1 MWTKI
6 ASIILRYRILILS
19 SVLVFTLFMGYQARD
34 AKMSYTL
41 AQMLPQDDTTFINH
55 VNFKKIFGEEANI
68 FAVAVKDSQFFELEH
83 YKKWQSLIDEL
94 RQVDGVSNIASVTEL
109 IRLDKNK
116 KKKNFSIEKIFPEQ
130 IATQT
135 ELDSLHQLL
144 LNYPIYNGLIYND
157 SLNIYA
163 ITISIDKKRLNTE
176 NRIEIVENI
185 HQCIRQFSQETK
197 IEVHYSGLPYI
208 RTEISKKIKREL
220 SLFIILAG
228 LVVIIVLYLLFRS
241 YKAVLVSVTIV
252 AIAVV
257 WTFATVTLFGYE
269 ITVLTGMLPP
279 LLIVIGIPNSI
290 FLINKYLQ
298 EYSIHG
304 NKIKALQRVIQKTGS
319 AIFLTNLT
327 TAAGFGTFIL
337 TSSDILKEFGVVA
350 SINVFGIFVL
360 SLLIIPSFYS
370 FLSPPKLSHTK
381 HLDGNVVRKFID
393 TLTFLT
399 ERHRGWIYLFTG
411 IFIVIGIIG
420 ITQIKTTGYMVDDIP
435 EDDPIYVD
443 LKFFEKTFG
452 GLMPFEILIDT
463 KKKKG
468 AQKLSTLKRID
479 KLQNK
484 LARFDDLSKPISLA
498 NGIKLARQAFF
509 NNKVSQYK
517 LPSNQEKNWVF
528 SYLAKSKNQKNHN
541 FLHSFIDSTER
552 YTRVSYK
559 VKDLGTTR
567 MKLLQEEVH
576 QIIDSIFP
584 PEKFNTSIT
593 GTSIVF
599 TKGTSFLIHNLFTSL
614 FLAIILIAFFMAL
627 MFRSARMVVV
637 SLIPNLIPLLL
648 TAGLMG
654 YFNIPIKPST
664 ILIFSIAFGISVD
677 DTIHFLAKYRQELKI
692 FDWDIKKSVHEA
704 INETGIS
711 MFYTSIVLLF
721 GFSIFI
727 ASDFGGTVALG
738 ILVSITL
745 FFAMLTN
752 LLLLPSI
759 LLSLEKR
766 ITTKAFEEPL
776 LSIFDEE
783 EDLELDD
790 LVIETHESP
799 KE

>member
-6 ASIILRYRILILS
+6 AGKILRYRILIL
-19 SVLVFTLFMGYQARD
+19 VLILVFTAFMGYKAKDAR
-34 AKMSYTL
+34 MSYSL
-41 AQMLPQDDTTFINH
+41 AQMLPQDDSTFIEH
-55 VNFKKIFGEEANI
+55 VKFKEIFGEEANI
-68 FAVAVKDSQFFELEH
+68 FAVAVKDKNFFNLEH
-83 YKKWQSLIDEL
+83 YQKWRLLISGLKKIE
-94 RQVDGVSNIASVTEL
+94 GVKNITSVTEL
-109 IRLDKNK
+109 IHLEKNK
-116 KKKNFSIEKIFPEQ
+116 KNKNFDIEKIFPKQ
-130 IATQT
+130 IDSQK
-135 ELDSLHQLL
+135 ELDSLHQVL

-157 SLNIYA
+157 SLHIYA
-163 ITISIDKKRLNTE
+163 ITIAIDKHLLNTPK
-176 NRIEIVENI
+176 RISIVENI
-185 HQCIRQFSQETK
+185 HEHLKKFGAETQL
-197 IEVHYSGLPYI
+197 EVHYSGLPYI
-208 RTEISKKIKREL
+208 RTEISKKIKKEL
-220 SLFIILAG
+220 SLFLILAG
-228 LVVIIVLYLLFRS
+228 LVVVIVLYLLFRS
-241 YKAVLVSVTIV
+241 YKAVLVSITIV

-257 WTFATVTLFGYE
+257 WTFATVSIFGYE

-279 LLIVIGIPNSI
+279 LLIVIGVPNSI

-298 EYSIHG
+298 EYTIHG

-337 TSSDILKEFGVVA
+337 TSSDILKEFGIVA

-360 SLLIIPSFYS
+360 SLLIIPTIYS
-370 FLSPPKLSHTK
+370 FLPPPKVNHTK
-381 HLDGNVVRKFID
+381 HLEGKAVKKFIH
-393 TLTFLT
+393 LIMSIT
-399 ERHRGWIYLFTG
+399 EQHRAWVYASTG
-411 IFIVIGIIG
+411 LMILIGIYG
-420 ITQIKTTGYMVDDIP
+420 ITEIKTTGYMVDDIP
-435 EDDPIYVD
+435 KDDPIYVD
-443 LKFFEKTFG
+443 LKFFEHNFG
-452 GLMPFEILIDT
+452 GLMPFEIVIDT

-484 LARFDDLSKPISLA
+484 LKSFDELSKPISLA

-509 NNKVSQYK
+509 NNQISQYK

-528 SYLAKSKNQKNHN
+528 SYLSRSKSNKNNN
-541 FLHSFIDSTER
+541 FLHSFIDSTQR
-552 YTRVSYK
+552 YTRISYK
-559 VKDLGTTR
+559 VKDLGTTKMR
-567 MKLLQEEVH
+567 DLQKEVH
-576 QIIDSIFP
+576 SIVDSIFNP
-584 PEKFNTSIT
+584 KKFNTSIT

-614 FLAIILIAFFMAL
+614 FLAIIMIAFFMAL
-627 MFRSARMVVV
+627 MFRSARMVAV

-677 DTIHFLAKYRQELKI
+677 DTIHFLAKYRQELI
-692 FDWDIKKSVHEA
+692 LFNWDIKKSVHEA
-704 INETGIS
+704 INETGVS

-738 ILVSITL
+738 TLVSITL
-745 FFAMLTN
+745 FFAMITN

-766 ITTKAFEEPL
+766 ITTKAFKEPL

-790 LVIETHESP
+790 LIIEHKDK
-799 KE
+799 KEE

>member
-1 MWTKI
+1 
-6 ASIILRYRILILS
+6 
-19 SVLVFTLFMGYQARD
+19 
-34 AKMSYTL
+34 
-41 AQMLPQDDTTFINH
+41 
-55 VNFKKIFGEEANI
+55 
-68 FAVAVKDSQFFELEH
+68 
-83 YKKWQSLIDEL
+83 
-94 RQVDGVSNIASVTEL
+94 
-109 IRLDKNK
+109 
-116 KKKNFSIEKIFPEQ
+116 
-130 IATQT
+130 
-135 ELDSLHQLL
+135 
-144 LNYPIYNGLIYND
+144 
-157 SLNIYA
+157 
-163 ITISIDKKRLNTE
+163 
-176 NRIEIVENI
+176 
-185 HQCIRQFSQETK
+185 
-197 IEVHYSGLPYI
+197 
-208 RTEISKKIKREL
+208 
-220 SLFIILAG
+220 
-228 LVVIIVLYLLFRS
+228 
-241 YKAVLVSVTIV
+241 
-252 AIAVV
+252 
-257 WTFATVTLFGYE
+257 
-269 ITVLTGMLPP
+269 
-279 LLIVIGIPNSI
+279 
-290 FLINKYLQ
+290 
-298 EYSIHG
+298 
-304 NKIKALQRVIQKTGS
+304 
-319 AIFLTNLT
+319 
-327 TAAGFGTFIL
+327 
-337 TSSDILKEFGVVA
+337 
-350 SINVFGIFVL
+350 
-360 SLLIIPSFYS
+360 
-370 FLSPPKLSHTK
+370 
-381 HLDGNVVRKFID
+381 
-393 TLTFLT
+393 
-399 ERHRGWIYLFTG
+399 
-411 IFIVIGIIG
+411 
-420 ITQIKTTGYMVDDIP
+420 
-435 EDDPIYVD
+435 

-468 AQKLSTLKRID
+468 AQKLSTLKKID
-479 KLQNK
+479 KLQKK
-484 LARFDDLSKPISLA
+484 LTKFDELSKPISLA

-509 NNKVSQYK
+509 NNKVSQYR

-528 SYLAKSKNQKNHN
+528 SYLSKSKNQKNHN
-541 FLHSFIDSTER
+541 FLQSFIDSTEQ
-552 YTRVSYK
+552 YTRISYK
-559 VKDLGTTR
+559 VKDLGTIR
-567 MKLLQEEVH
+567 MRELQKEVH
-576 QIIDSIFP
+576 LIIDSVFSP
-584 PEKFNTSIT
+584 QKFKTSIT

-627 MFRSARMVVV
+627 MFRSARMVMV

-752 LLLLPSI
+752 LLLLPAI

-790 LVIETHESP
+790 LVIETPESR